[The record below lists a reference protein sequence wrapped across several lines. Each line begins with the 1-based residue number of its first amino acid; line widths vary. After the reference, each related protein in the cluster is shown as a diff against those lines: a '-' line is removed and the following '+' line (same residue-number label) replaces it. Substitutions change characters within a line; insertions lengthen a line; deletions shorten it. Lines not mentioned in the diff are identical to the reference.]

1 MTAVFARNGR
11 LLAMAMFMIIVAGLA
26 ALAAIARQEDPA
38 IVNRVALVL
47 TPFPGATAERVEA
60 LVTDRI
66 EDELREIAEVDTI
79 SSDSRNGLSTITVEV
94 LETLGETEVDE
105 AFSRIR
111 DALSD
116 VAADLPAGA
125 GDPAFD
131 DERGYAYTALIALR
145 WTAGGDALLGV
156 LGRHGEELRSRLR
169 SVPYTELVRIYGAP
183 DEEIAVTVDPD
194 ALATAGLTVD
204 AVADALVRADAKV
217 AAGQLRGS
225 DTELA
230 IEVTGEL
237 DSLARIEE
245 VPIIRQD
252 SGAILRVGDVAAVE
266 RSAIDPPSDLVLVDG
281 GPAVVIAARIE
292 PNRRVDRWSDNL
304 AATLADF
311 EAQLP
316 VGIELDVRFNQ
327 ADYTEA
333 RLTTLVGNLLI
344 GAGIVVSVLFVT
356 LGWRAALI
364 VTAALPLSSLAT
376 LAVLNGLGIPIHQM
390 SVTGLIV
397 ALGLLVD
404 NAIVVTDAIRARRA
418 RGEPMMPAV
427 TAALRRLWL
436 PLLSSTAT
444 TVLAFM
450 PIVLL
455 PGAVGEFVGAIGV
468 SVVVSLISSYLLAM
482 TIVPAL
488 AGRLLKPLPA
498 GAQARWWRAGISLPV
513 LTRWFAGSLR
523 LALAHPRLSIMAA
536 SALPV
541 LGIVGATTLTEQFFP
556 TADRDQFHIEMR
568 LPSHASIHETRDVAR
583 RAYDL
588 MMQHDAVQAVDWY
601 VGTSAPAFY
610 YNLTMNQDG
619 VASYAQAQVQ
629 VRSIADVGRLIP
641 VLQAELDQ
649 ALPEAQ
655 VLVREL
661 NQGPPFDAPVEL
673 RIYGPDLDML
683 RELGERARLLL
694 SSVPTITH
702 TRATLEAGE
711 PKLWVL
717 ADEDGARQ
725 SGLTLTDIARQL
737 DGSLEGMV
745 AGSMLEGTEELPVR
759 VRVGA
764 ADRGSLDEI
773 GAINL
778 IGTGVGDDRF
788 PGIPLSALGE
798 IALSPALGGISRRNG
813 ERINIVRGY
822 IQANTL
828 PETALAAFSERLAA
842 DPLALPPGYRVEF
855 GGETAERDDAVGNL
869 MASVGPLMVL
879 MVAFVVLT
887 FNSFRMAGLI
897 FVVAGQA
904 FGLGLFSV
912 TMFDYALGFVVIIGL
927 MGLVGLAINAS
938 IIILS
943 AIKADPLAASGD
955 PRRIVEVVVDETSRH
970 IFSTTITTTGGFIP
984 LLLSDGFWPPFAAA
998 IAGGTLLSAIVS
1010 FYFVPPAYLLLN
1022 GLRRRPTDADEPA
1035 ELAAVRPAPA
1045 AAG

>member
-1 MTAVFARNGR
+1 MTTVFARNGR
-11 LLAMAMFMIIVAGLA
+11 LLALAMFMIIVAGLA

-66 EDELREIAEVDTI
+66 EDGLREIAEVDTI

-94 LETLGETEVDE
+94 LETLTETEVDE

-131 DERGYAYTALIALR
+131 DERGYAYTALVALR

-156 LGRHGEELRSRLR
+156 LGRHAEELRSRLR

-183 DEEIAVTVDPD
+183 DEEITATVDPD
-194 ALATAGLTVD
+194 ALAAAGLTVET
-204 AVADALVRADAKV
+204 VANALLRADAKV

-245 VPIIRQD
+245 VPIVRQD
-252 SGAILRVGDVAAVE
+252 SGAILRVGDVATVE
-266 RSAIDPPSDLVLVDG
+266 RSAVDPPSDLVLVDG
-281 GPAVVIAARIE
+281 SPAVVIAARIE
-292 PNRRVDRWSDNL
+292 PNRRVDRWSDDL
-304 AATLADF
+304 AAALADF
-311 EAQLP
+311 DTQLP
-316 VGIELDVRFNQ
+316 VGVELDVRFDQ
-327 ADYTEA
+327 AHYTEA

-418 RGEPMMPAV
+418 RGEPVIPAV
-427 TAALRRLWL
+427 AATLRRLWL

-488 AGRLLKPLPA
+488 AGRLLKPLPT
-498 GAQARWWRAGISLPV
+498 GTGTPRWWRAGITLPA
-513 LTRWFAGSLR
+513 LARLFAGSLR

-536 SALPV
+536 SVVPV

-568 LPSHASIHETRDVAR
+568 LPSQASIHETRDVAR

-588 MMQHDAVQAVDWY
+588 LMQHDAVQAVDWY
-601 VGTSAPAFY
+601 IGTSAPSFY

-629 VRSIADVGRLIP
+629 VRSIGDVGRLIP

-655 VLVREL
+655 ILVREL

-683 RELGERARLLL
+683 RDLGERARLSL
-694 SSVPTITH
+694 SSVPTVTH

-711 PKLWVL
+711 PKLWL
-717 ADEDGARQ
+717 IADEDGARQ

-737 DGSLEGMV
+737 DGSLEGTV
-745 AGSMLEGTEELPVR
+745 AGSMLEGTEELPIR

-764 ADRGSLDEI
+764 ADRGNLDAI

-778 IGTGVGDDRF
+778 IGSGVSDDRF

-813 ERINIVRGY
+813 ERVNIVRGY
-822 IQANTL
+822 IQASTL
-828 PETALAAFSERLAA
+828 PETALTAFSDRLAA

-897 FVVAGQA
+897 FIVAGQA

-912 TMFDYALGFVVIIGL
+912 TVFDYALGFVVIIGL

-943 AIKADPLAASGD
+943 AIKADARAASGD

-1010 FYFVPPAYLLLN
+1010 FYFVLPAYLLLN
-1022 GLRRRPTDADEPA
+1022 RLTT
-1035 ELAAVRPAPA
+1035 RPADAAIRPALA

>member
-1 MTAVFARNGR
+1 MTTVFARNGR
-11 LLAMAMFMIIVAGLA
+11 LLALAMFMIIVAGLA

-94 LETLGETEVDE
+94 LETLTETEVDE

-131 DERGYAYTALIALR
+131 DERGYAYTALVALR

-156 LGRHGEELRSRLR
+156 LGRHAEELRSRLR

-183 DEEIAVTVDPD
+183 DEEITAAVDPD
-194 ALATAGLTVD
+194 ALATAGLTVEM
-204 AVADALVRADAKV
+204 VANALLRADAKV

-245 VPIIRQD
+245 VPIVRQD
-252 SGAILRVGDVAAVE
+252 SGAILRVGDVATVE
-266 RSAIDPPSDLVLVDG
+266 RSAVDPPSDLVLVDG
-281 GPAVVIAARIE
+281 SPAVVIAARIE
-292 PNRRVDRWSDNL
+292 PNRRVDRWSDDL
-304 AATLADF
+304 AAALADF
-311 EAQLP
+311 DTQLP
-316 VGIELDVRFNQ
+316 VGVELDVRFDQ
-327 ADYTEA
+327 AHYTEA

-418 RGEPMMPAV
+418 RGEPVIPSV
-427 TAALRRLWL
+427 AATLRRLWL

-488 AGRLLKPLPA
+488 AGRLLKPLPT
-498 GAQARWWRAGISLPV
+498 GTGTPRWWRAGITLPA
-513 LTRWFAGSLR
+513 LTRLFAGSLR

-536 SALPV
+536 SVVPV

-568 LPSHASIHETRDVAR
+568 LPSQASIHETRDVAR

-588 MMQHDAVQAVDWY
+588 LMRHDAVQAVDWY
-601 VGTSAPAFY
+601 IGTSAPSFY

-629 VRSIADVGRLIP
+629 VRSIGDVGRLIP

-655 VLVREL
+655 ILVREL

-683 RELGERARLLL
+683 RDLGERARLSL
-694 SSVPTITH
+694 SSVPTVTH
-702 TRATLEAGE
+702 TRATFEAGE
-711 PKLWVL
+711 PKLWL
-717 ADEDGARQ
+717 IADEDGARQ

-737 DGSLEGMV
+737 DGSLEGTV

-764 ADRGSLDEI
+764 ADRGNLDSI

-778 IGTGVGDDRF
+778 IGSGVGDDRF

-813 ERINIVRGY
+813 ERVNIVRGY

-828 PETALAAFSERLAA
+828 PETALTAFSERLAA

-897 FVVAGQA
+897 FIVAGQA
-904 FGLGLFSV
+904 FGLGLFSITV
-912 TMFDYALGFVVIIGL
+912 FDYALGFVVIIGL

-943 AIKADPLAASGD
+943 AIKADARAASGD

-1010 FYFVPPAYLLLN
+1010 FYFVLPAYLLLN
-1022 GLRRRPTDADEPA
+1022 RLTT
-1035 ELAAVRPAPA
+1035 RPADAAIRPALA